1 MYTIR
6 ILRETTTDGIRWTI
20 DNWDDYLEYLR
31 ESDLDVPTRRYGIF
45 ISHEV
50 KNDAGGLD
58 FETQVARLYR
68 LSGSRVSCQF
78 IAA

>member
-20 DNWDDYLEYLR
+20 DNWDDYLKYLK
-31 ESDLDVPTRRYGIF
+31 ELDVPTRPYGIF
-45 ISHEV
+45 ISNEV

-58 FETQVARLYR
+58 FEAQVARLYR